1 VLHNEWI
8 LYIINSTSRYH
19 DHLLGVGPMMRC
31 LRGRAWIGS
40 PGKNIFARCTAM
52 RTSDVSYGEQ
62 WLQMKLHWSMLIEG
76 SDSRNDSKS
85 AYCILATC
93 TLCGYNLPPSEKAS
107 CSRTIFPSFLLHQV
121 IQLRRTITR
130 MLGPT
135 CSDLLLISFA
145 PHQLT
150 GR

>member
-76 SDSRNDSKS
+76 SDFRNDSKS

-93 TLCGYNLPPSEKAS
+93 TWCQHQHAS
-107 CSRTIFPSFLLHQV
+107 PNGRTAAHHYV
-121 IQLRRTITR
+121 VT
-130 MLGPT
+130 T
-135 CSDLLLISFA
+135 CLLLKRRLAACKKKI
-145 PHQLT
+145 
-150 GR
+150 R